1 MGLALEQRSR
11 WRNILQSTSILIL
24 MAAILGGIGWLI
36 GGMTGLLWTAVIG
49 MVLFIFTPKITP
61 GVVLRMYNAS
71 PIQEDELPG
80 LCHLVEAL
88 SRKAGL
94 KYVPG
99 MYYIPSRVMN
109 AFSVG
114 SRDDAVIALSDG
126 LLRSMSR
133 REIAGILAHELNH
146 IRHNDLWIM
155 QMADNMSRITHS
167 MSMVGQVMLLLFLP
181 FYFAA
186 GTSVPWLIIL
196 FLIVAPLVSMLLQ
209 MALSRTREYDAD
221 LGALQ
226 ITGDPEGLASAL
238 KKLEV
243 YQKKLIDLLIMPGRK
258 NPDPS
263 LLRSHPH
270 TEKRLERL
278 YKLGEQ
284 HQPEKEIDVP
294 GEDILSGRYSP
305 VRDKPRWKWWGGWY

>member
-24 MAAILGGIGWLI
+24 MAAILGVLGWLI
-36 GGMTGLLWTAVIG
+36 GGLTGLFWTAVIG
-49 MVLFIFTPKITP
+49 MMLFVFTPKITP

-71 PIQEDELPG
+71 PIQENELPG
-80 LCHLVEAL
+80 LCHLVKSL

-196 FLIVAPLVSMLLQ
+196 FLIIAPLMSMLLQ
-209 MALSRTREYDAD
+209 MALSRTRKYDAD
-221 LGALQ
+221 LGTLQ

-238 KKLEV
+238 QKLEV
-243 YQKKLIDLLIMPGRK
+243 YQKKLIDLLVMPGRK

-270 TEKRLERL
+270 TENRLERL

-284 HQPEKEIDVP
+284 HQSLKEVDVP

>member
-1 MGLALEQRSR
+1 M
-11 WRNILQSTSILIL
+11 QSASILIL

-49 MVLFIFTPKITP
+49 MVLFVFTPKISP

-71 PIQEDELPG
+71 PIQENELPG
-80 LCHLVEAL
+80 LYHLLKAL

-94 KYVPG
+94 EYVPG
-99 MYYIPSRVMN
+99 IYYVPSRVMN

-114 SRDDAVIALSDG
+114 SQDNAAIALSDG

-186 GTSVPWLIIL
+186 GTSIPWLIIL
-196 FLIVAPLVSMLLQ
+196 FLMVAPLVSMLLQ
-209 MALSRTREYDAD
+209 LALSRTREYDAD

-284 HQPEKEIDVP
+284 YQYDKDIDVAD
-294 GEDILSGRYSP
+294 EDIFSGRYSP
-305 VRDKPRWKWWGGWY
+305 VGNTPRWKWWGGWY

>member
-1 MGLALEQRSR
+1 
-11 WRNILQSTSILIL
+11 

-49 MVLFIFTPKITP
+49 MILFIFTPKITP

-94 KYVPG
+94 KYVPD

-114 SRDDAVIALSDG
+114 SRDNAAIALSDG

-226 ITGDPEGLASAL
+226 ITGDPGGLASAL
-238 KKLEV
+238 QKLEV

-284 HQPEKEIDVP
+284 YHSEKEVDVP
-294 GEDILSGRYSP
+294 GEDILSDRYSP
-305 VRDKPRWKWWGGWY
+305 VRGKPRWKWWGGWY